1 MSAGEFFGDLSVFET
16 FIAVVALLTG
26 AYTLYKSFIE
36 RSRISLYAG
45 ESVSLVGST
54 EKTPSRLWVSGIA
67 ANSAARVGVV
77 QPLHALV
84 TGPEGQSHRARW
96 SRFITQQSEQV
107 SFFPAHAI
115 VVPPHSSTPFHVE
128 FILPSREE
136 DPEWLDGPYSIELQG
151 WVDQRPDGRPRAV
164 ARFSFEISDV
174 LSIVFDG
181 SEFGELRVF
190 SVPITRDAGV
200 QQAAAL
206 RDAPQW
212 RFQPGFPGATGP
224 P

>member
-1 MSAGEFFGDLSVFET
+1 MSAREFFGDLSPFEI
-16 FIAVVALLTG
+16 FIAAVALSTG
-26 AYTLYKSFIE
+26 AYTVYKSFIE

-54 EKTPSRLWVSGIA
+54 EKTPSRLWVNGVA

-84 TGPEGQSHRARW
+84 TDPQGRSHRARW
-96 SRFITQQSEQV
+96 TRFITQQSEQV
-107 SFFPAHAI
+107 SFSPAHAI

-151 WVDQRPDGRPRAV
+151 WVDQRPYRRPRAV
-164 ARFSFEISDV
+164 ARFSFKISDV
-174 LSIVFDG
+174 LSIVFEG

-190 SVPITRDAGV
+190 SVPIMRDRSV
-200 QQAAAL
+200 
-206 RDAPQW
+206 
-212 RFQPGFPGATGP
+212 
-224 P
+224 